1 MLAAPV
7 AAATIR
13 GTVRGDAIVGTP
25 SADTITAGPGNDL
38 VQAAWGGVDR
48 VDCGGGRD
56 IVSADATDRVSA
68 NCEVVSRRLSVD
80 LSTNP
85 ASQHETAV
93 EPDSFAWGSTVVAAY
108 QVGRFANGGSSNI
121 GTSVSTDAGRTWKRA
136 LLPAVTVES
145 QPPGPESA
153 ASDPTVA
160 YDAVHGVW
168 LVGTL
173 TIESNSS
180 HVYVARSTDGLHWSA
195 PVDAASG
202 PMLDK
207 DWIACDNNAASP
219 YRGRCYAEFSDDAK
233 NMTVSE
239 SSDDGG
245 LTWSAPVK
253 AYTIL
258 VGTQPVILPNGTLVV
273 VAGDYADE
281 GALTGSIASLRST
294 DGGATFTRATVST
307 LHAAPNGGMR
317 AASLPSVDVDS
328 AGTIYAAWHDCRFR
342 PGCTVER
349 HGGVD
354 VDGRGDVERA
364 DPRADR
370 ADLLDARRVHPRARG
385 RPDTPRPS
393 RARLRVLHAG
403 LVRARRLHARD
414 GLHVVAGRRH
424 DVDGAA
430 AARRA
435 ADADELA
442 REDDER
448 PHGRRLLL
456 DVVRRRPRRAGV
468 HARDVA
474 ARRPLPRGD
483 LRRVATRLADPP
495 ARAASRPRRRRSGR
509 TRARRTASRRG

>member
-13 GTVRGDAIVGTP
+13 GTVRGDAIAGTA
-25 SADTITAGPGNDL
+25 SADTITTGLGNDL

-68 NCEVVSRRLSVD
+68 SCEVVSRRLSVD
-80 LSTNP
+80 PSTNP
-85 ASQHETAV
+85 AGQHETSV

-108 QVGRFANGGSSNI
+108 QVGRFANGGASNI
-121 GTSVSTDAGRTWKRA
+121 GVSLSTDAGRTWKRT
-136 LLPAVTVES
+136 LLPSVTVES

-173 TIESNSS
+173 TIEQNGS

-195 PVDAASG
+195 PVNAASG
-202 PMLDK
+202 PELDK

-273 VAGDYADE
+273 VAGDYAGED
-281 GALTGSIASLRST
+281 ALTGSIASLRST
-294 DGGATFTRATVST
+294 DGGDDV
-307 LHAAPNGGMR
+307 HARERLDAPRRHERRDARGV
-317 AASLPSVDVDS
+317 AAVGRRRLGRHDLRRVARLPLP
-328 AGTIYAAWHDCRFR
+328 
-342 PGCTVER
+342 PGLQGER

-354 VDGRGDVERA
+354 VDGRCDVECADARA
-364 DPRADR
+364 DCT
-370 ADLLDARRVHPRARG
+370 DLLDARRVHPRDRG
-385 RPDTPRPS
+385 RPGTARPS
-393 RARLRVLHAG
+393 RARLRVLHS
-403 LVRARRLHARD
+403 RARAR
-414 GLHVVAGRRH
+414 AAPARSRWASRRRRT
-424 DVDGAA
+424 
-430 AARRA
+430 AARRG
-435 ADADELA
+435 LCLS
-442 REDDER
+442 
-448 PHGRRLLL
+448 GS
-456 DVVRRRPRRAGV
+456 
-468 HARDVA
+468 
-474 ARRPLPRGD
+474 
-483 LRRVATRLADPP
+483 TRSPC
-495 ARAASRPRRRRSGR
+495 R
-509 TRARRTASRRG
+509 

>member
-1 MLAAPV
+1 M
-7 AAATIR
+7 
-13 GTVRGDAIVGTP
+13 
-25 SADTITAGPGNDL
+25 
-38 VQAAWGGVDR
+38 
-48 VDCGGGRD
+48 
-56 IVSADATDRVSA
+56 
-68 NCEVVSRRLSVD
+68 
-80 LSTNP
+80 
-85 ASQHETAV
+85 
-93 EPDSFAWGSTVVAAY
+93 
-108 QVGRFANGGSSNI
+108 
-121 GTSVSTDAGRTWKRA
+121 
-136 LLPAVTVES
+136 TVES

-173 TIESNSS
+173 TIESNAS

-195 PVDAASG
+195 PVTVASG
-202 PMLDK
+202 PELDK

-273 VAGDYADE
+273 VAGDYAGED
-281 GALTGSIASLRST
+281 ALTGSIASLRST
-294 DGGATFTRATVST
+294 DGGGDVHARERLDAARRAQRRDALGLAAVRRRRLGRHDLRRVARLPLPPG
-307 LHAAPNGGMR
+307 LHG
-317 AASLPSVDVDS
+317 
-328 AGTIYAAWHDCRFR
+328 
-342 PGCTVER
+342 ER
-349 HGGVD
+349 HGRVD

-370 ADLLDARRVHPRARG
+370 ARSPRRSTCSSQGSQPTRRVPAISGSSTRSSRRARARAARCTLEMGFTSSPDGGKTWTAPQRLDAQPMQMSWLAKTASGRMVGDYFSTSFAGGRVVPVF
-385 RPDTPRPS
+385 T
-393 RARLRVLHAG
+393 L
-403 LVRARRLHARD
+403 
-414 GLHVVAGRRH
+414 
-424 DVDGAA
+424 
-430 AARRA
+430 
-435 ADADELA
+435 ADI
-442 REDDER
+442 
-448 PHGRRLLL
+448 
-456 DVVRRRPRRAGV
+456 
-468 HARDVA
+468 A

-483 LRRVATRLADPP
+483 LRGVATRLADPP